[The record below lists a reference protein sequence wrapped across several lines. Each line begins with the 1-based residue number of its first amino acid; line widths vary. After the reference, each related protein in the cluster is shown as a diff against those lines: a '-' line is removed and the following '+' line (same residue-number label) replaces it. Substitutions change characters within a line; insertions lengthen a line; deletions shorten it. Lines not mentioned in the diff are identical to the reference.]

1 MVGVDAGVGK
11 AEALDGATVDEVLL
25 NDLFGVAGFGEAVP
39 DGFGID
45 DEDGAVLA
53 LVEAAGFVDAD
64 AVFEA
69 RGFDRVL
76 ERGAK
81 FLAVV
86 EGAAGAGGFV
96 TLVEADEEVVFEDGH
111 AGLDA
116 GLGAGLRE
124 GGMRQEWG

>member
-11 AEALDGATVDEVLL
+11 SEAFDGAAVEEVLL
-25 NDLFGVAGFGEAVP
+25 HDLFGVAGLGETVP

-45 DEDGAVLA
+45 HEDGAVLA

-76 ERGAK
+76 EGAAE